1 MTIKPD
7 DQRLTAY
14 ALGELEAEQSAQLEA
29 LLKENPEVAD
39 EVAAIR
45 EAAALLESELAADST
60 LQLSDEQRSRVIT
73 GGDGTGKKIVNP
85 GPDAFSRTSRWLGI
99 TAAAACVMAVSAIG
113 IKQFLLEEKEAVE
126 ESSANDLLI
135 AGKSASGK
143 EGMLPPINEP
153 VGFAAE
159 GLRNEQGD
167 ADPFAT
173 HDAIPGSQQKM
184 AKDVALSRPLKKT
197 REEALE
203 AIAPPAEKRAFQQQ
217 VAQAKP
223 RPASVPSVI
232 ISADSLEVAESVLKE
247 AEALSDAESALPEPG
262 FLTQSQGQG
271 QTRQARRNASVK
283 LKSATGSSA
292 NLPLLARK
300 KPGLGSGGLE
310 EGKKELEQF
319 DKRADAGGE
328 RFGRL
333 YDTPFFDAFERPL
346 STFAV
351 DVDTASYA
359 NMRRYIGRHGQLPPT
374 DAVRVEELI
383 NYFDYDYPQPEDNR
397 HPFSVNLEVAA
408 CPWEKGHRLVRVG
421 LKAREMNPGKR
432 PASNLIFLI
441 DASGSMNNPLKLPLL
456 KSSLAALTRN
466 LTEDDRIGIVIYAGN
481 AGVALDPVHGDLK
494 EKIIDVIDGIGTG
507 GGTNGAGGIRV
518 AYDLAAKNYIKGG
531 TNRVILATDG
541 DFNVGITN
549 NGELAKFVKDRS
561 EKDGIFLTALGF
573 GEGNINDERL
583 EQIANKGNGEYYYID
598 SAKEGRRVLVDKLSS
613 TLVNVAKDVKIQVDF
628 NPAKVES
635 YRLIGYA
642 NRRMKAQDFRNDK
655 KDAGEIGAGHTVTAL
670 YQIVPAGAKGREGT
684 VAAAKP
690 ESRYLKKP
698 GEKVRQAA
706 LVDSDELLTV
716 ALRYKSPDAG
726 LEDEA
731 TEFAV
736 GLRDSMKGW
745 EDSSQDF
752 RFAASVAG
760 FGMQLRESEYRGML
774 DYDLLLELAGEGVG
788 EDRNGLRKE
797 FIELVRKARKITK

>member
-14 ALGELEAEQSAQLEA
+14 ALGELEEEQSAQLEA
-29 LLKENPEVAD
+29 LLKENPSIAA

-45 EAAALLESELAADST
+45 EAATLLESELTAAST
-60 LQLSDEQRSRVIT
+60 LELSEEQRSRVIT
-73 GGDGTGKKIVNP
+73 GGDEPGQKIITP

-99 TAAAACVMAVSAIG
+99 TAAAACVMAVSTIG
-113 IKQFLLEEKEAVE
+113 IKQFLLEEKQAVA
-126 ESSANDLLI
+126 ESLAHDQ
-135 AGKSASGK
+135 
-143 EGMLPPINEP
+143 
-153 VGFAAE
+153 FAAE
-159 GLRNEQGD
+159 KTAESKAVKALPVTIDSRVVDLALNAVADESKLSLRKEMTEGL
-167 ADPFAT
+167 ADVLPEIAHPAT
-173 HDAIPGSQQKM
+173 PGE
-184 AKDVALSRPLKKT
+184 T
-197 REEALE
+197 RVF
-203 AIAPPAEKRAFQQQ
+203 RQQ
-217 VAQAKP
+217 VAKSKP
-223 RPASVPSVI
+223 RPTMAAANAIKAVSE
-232 ISADSLEVAESVLKE
+232 DNGLEGIESSRGAATGFLGGQFNQGEGQGRARQNAQQAKLKTAAAVGHANRALKE
-247 AEALSDAESALPEPG
+247 
-262 FLTQSQGQG
+262 
-271 QTRQARRNASVK
+271 
-283 LKSATGSSA
+283 
-292 NLPLLARK
+292 NL
-300 KPGLGSGGLE
+300 GLE
-310 EGKKELEQF
+310 ANDFGDDALEGKKEFEQL

-333 YDTPFFDAFERPL
+333 YDTPFFQAFDRPL

-383 NYFDYDYPQPEDNR
+383 NYFDYDYPQPEDSR

-441 DASGSMNNPLKLPLL
+441 DASGSMNRPLKLPLL

-481 AGVALDPVHGDLK
+481 VGVALDPVHGDLK
-494 EKIIDVIDGIGTG
+494 EKIIDVIDGIGVG

-518 AYDLAAKNYIKGG
+518 AYDLAAKNHIKGG

-541 DFNVGITN
+541 DFNVGITDS
-549 NGELAKFVKDRS
+549 GELAKFVKERS

-642 NRRMKAQDFRNDK
+642 NRRMKAQDFRDDK

-670 YQIVPAGAKGREGT
+670 YQIVPAGAKGRDGA
-684 VAAAKP
+684 VATAKP
-690 ESRYLKKP
+690 ESRYRKAPEAEARK
-698 GEKVRQAA
+698 AA

-716 ALRYKSPDAG
+716 ALRYKAPDAG

-760 FGMQLRESEYRGML
+760 FGMQLRESEFRGML

-788 EDRNGLRKE
+788 EDKNGLRKE
-797 FIELVRKARKITK
+797 FMELVKKARKITK

>member
-7 DQRLTAY
+7 DPRLTAY
-14 ALGELEAEQSAQLEA
+14 ALGELEPGESAELEA
-29 LLKENPEVAD
+29 LLKENPSAES
-39 EVAAIR
+39 EISAIR
-45 EAAALLESELAADST
+45 ETAALLEGELAAAPA
-60 LQLSDEQRSRVIT
+60 LELSDEQRSRVIT
-73 GGDGTGKKIVNP
+73 GGDEPRQKIITP
-85 GPDAFSRTSRWLGI
+85 GPDVFSRTSRWLGI
-99 TAAAACVMAVSAIG
+99 TAAAACVVAVSTIG
-113 IKQFLLEEKEAVE
+113 IKQFLLDEKQGVEASTV
-126 ESSANDLLI
+126 NDRFV
-135 AGKSASGK
+135 SGK
-143 EGMLPPINEP
+143 D
-153 VGFAAE
+153 AE
-159 GLRNEQGD
+159 ST
-167 ADPFAT
+167 A
-173 HDAIPGSQQKM
+173 
-184 AKDVALSRPLKKT
+184 
-197 REEALE
+197 
-203 AIAPPAEKRAFQQQ
+203 
-217 VAQAKP
+217 AKP
-223 RPASVPSVI
+223 M
-232 ISADSLEVAESVLKE
+232 LLKE
-247 AEALSDAESALPEPG
+247 ALPLAAEDADSFPSFAPHASVAPAEDHSFEVEIARGVGQLEKKSFQQSVRRQLKPEGKVPSAVVSADNATIGLSGESEGGIGGGIAYGRVGNVEPLLYSREVSKLKVPAAESRLR
-262 FLTQSQGQG
+262 S
-271 QTRQARRNASVK
+271 NAPVDGK
-283 LKSATGSSA
+283 LDRDEAV
-292 NLPLLARK
+292 R
-300 KPGLGSGGLE
+300 E
-310 EGKKELEQF
+310 KEVEKAADKQLQENQQ
-319 DKRADAGGE
+319 KRAEPGGE

-333 YDTPFFDAFERPL
+333 YDTPFFGAFERPL

-359 NMRRYIGRHGQLPPT
+359 NMRRYIGRYGQLPPV
-374 DAVRVEELI
+374 DAVRVEEMI
-383 NYFDYDYPQPEDNR
+383 NYFDYDYPQPEGGR

-408 CPWEKGHRLVRVG
+408 CPWQKGHRLVRVG
-421 LKAREMNPGKR
+421 LKARDMNPGKR
-432 PASNLIFLI
+432 PPSNLIFLI
-441 DASGSMNNPLKLPLL
+441 DASGSMNSPLKLPLL

-494 EKIIDVIDGIGTG
+494 EKIIDVIDGIGVG

-549 NGELAKFVKDRS
+549 NGELASFVKDRS

-598 SAKEGRRVLVDKLSS
+598 CAKEGRRVLVDKLSS

-628 NPAKVES
+628 NPAKVDS

-642 NRRMKAQDFRNDK
+642 NRRMKAQDFRDDK

-670 YQIVPAGAKGREGT
+670 YQIVPAGAAKEEGG
-684 VAAAKP
+684 VAAVKT
-690 ESRYLKKP
+690 ESRYR
-698 GEKVRQAA
+698 KVADADARKAA

-716 ALRYKSPDAG
+716 ALRYKAPDAG

-731 TEFAV
+731 TEFAI

-760 FGMQLRESEYRGML
+760 FGMQLRESEFRGML

-788 EDRNGLRKE
+788 EDENGLRKE

>member
-14 ALGELEAEQSAQLEA
+14 ALGELEEEQSAQLEA
-29 LLKENPEVAD
+29 LLKENPSIAA
-39 EVAAIR
+39 EVAAIG
-45 EAAALLESELAADST
+45 EAATLLESELTAAST
-60 LQLSDEQRSRVIT
+60 LELSEEQRSRVIT
-73 GGDGTGKKIVNP
+73 GGDEPGEKIITP

-99 TAAAACVMAVSAIG
+99 TAAAACVMAVSTIG
-113 IKQFLLEEKEAVE
+113 IKQFLLEEKQAVV
-126 ESSANDLLI
+126 ESIANDRLV
-135 AGKSASGK
+135 AGKGAESNRGK
-143 EGMLPPINEP
+143 ALPVTIDSR
-153 VGFAAE
+153 VV
-159 GLRNEQGD
+159 D
-167 ADPFAT
+167 
-173 HDAIPGSQQKM
+173 
-184 AKDVALSRPLKKT
+184 LSL
-197 REEALE
+197 EEAADDSRLRLRKE
-203 AIAPPAEKRAFQQQ
+203 MTTGVVQAEADDLAAIASPAAPVEKRVFQKQ
-217 VAQAKP
+217 VAQSKS
-223 RPASVPSVI
+223 RPATVPSAI
-232 ISADSLEVAESVLKE
+232 ISAASAEVAESFPKVAKPSRGT
-247 AEALSDAESALPEPG
+247 ATG
-262 FLTQSQGQG
+262 FLGREFNQGLGQG
-271 QTRQARRNASVK
+271 QAQREASSRLQAAAAGR
-283 LKSATGSSA
+283 SAKHP
-292 NLPLLARK
+292 LPAGK
-300 KPGLGSGGLE
+300 KPGLGAAGFGDDAL
-310 EGKKELEQF
+310 EGKKEFEQL

-333 YDTPFFDAFERPL
+333 YDTPFFQAFDRPL

-383 NYFDYDYPQPEDNR
+383 NYFDYGYPQPEGSR

-441 DASGSMNNPLKLPLL
+441 DASGSMNRPLKLPLL

-481 AGVALDPVHGDLK
+481 VGVALDPVHGDLK
-494 EKIIDVIDGIGTG
+494 EKIIDVIDGIGSG

-518 AYDLAAKNYIKGG
+518 AYDLAAKNHIKGG

-541 DFNVGITN
+541 DFNVGITDS
-549 NGELAKFVKDRS
+549 GELAKFVKERS

-573 GEGNINDERL
+573 GEGNINDDRL

-642 NRRMKAQDFRNDK
+642 NRRMKAQDFRDDK

-670 YQIVPAGAKGREGT
+670 YQIVPAGVKGRDGA
-684 VAAAKP
+684 VATAKP
-690 ESRYLKKP
+690 ESRYRKAPEAEARK
-698 GEKVRQAA
+698 AA

-716 ALRYKSPDAG
+716 ALRYKAPDAG

-736 GLRDSMKGW
+736 ALRDSMKGW

-760 FGMQLRESEYRGML
+760 FGMQLRESEFRGML

-788 EDRNGLRKE
+788 EDKNGLRKE
-797 FIELVRKARKITK
+797 FIELVKKARKITK

>member
-14 ALGELEAEQSAQLEA
+14 ALGELEEEQSAQLEA
-29 LLKENPEVAD
+29 LLKENPSIAAEVT
-39 EVAAIR
+39 AIR
-45 EAAALLESELAADST
+45 EAATLLESELTAAST
-60 LQLSDEQRSRVIT
+60 LELSEEQRSRVIT
-73 GGDGTGKKIVNP
+73 GGDEPGEKIITP

-99 TAAAACVMAVSAIG
+99 TAAAACVMAVSTIG
-113 IKQFLLEEKEAVE
+113 IKQFLLEEKQAVV
-126 ESSANDLLI
+126 ESTANDRLV
-135 AGKSASGK
+135 AGKGAERNRGK
-143 EGMLPPINEP
+143 ALPVTIDSRVVDLSLEE
-153 VGFAAE
+153 AAD
-159 GLRNEQGD
+159 D
-167 ADPFAT
+167 AL
-173 HDAIPGSQQKM
+173 I
-184 AKDVALSRPLKKT
+184 LIPLK
-197 REEALE
+197 
-203 AIAPPAEKRAFQQQ
+203 
-217 VAQAKP
+217 
-223 RPASVPSVI
+223 
-232 ISADSLEVAESVLKE
+232 KE
-247 AEALSDAESALPEPG
+247 AEALPKRGAEAGEIAPAAAPPAVFSKSVQQKPQPMRKINAATKAISANEAIRLDSAAESE
-262 FLTQSQGQG
+262 FLTGLSFDQSGLGQSQGAG
-271 QTRQARRNASVK
+271 QAAGLADLDVAGGRNLRRQEE
-283 LKSATGSSA
+283 LKEGIKDGISRVSDK
-292 NLPLLARK
+292 RK
-300 KPGLGSGGLE
+300 A
-310 EGKKELEQF
+310 
-319 DKRADAGGE
+319 RADAGGE

-333 YDTPFFDAFERPL
+333 YDTPFFQAFERPL

-374 DAVRVEELI
+374 DAVRVEEMI
-383 NYFDYDYPQPEDNR
+383 NYFDYDYPQPEGSR

-421 LKAREMNPGKR
+421 LKAREMNPGNR
-432 PASNLIFLI
+432 PPSNLIFLI
-441 DASGSMNNPLKLPLL
+441 DASGSMNSPLKLPLL

-481 AGVALDPVHGDLK
+481 VGVALDPVHGDLK
-494 EKIIDVIDGIGTG
+494 EKIIDVIDGIGSG

-518 AYDLAAKNYIKGG
+518 AYDLAAKNHIKGG

-541 DFNVGITN
+541 DFNVGITDS
-549 NGELAKFVKDRS
+549 GELAKFVKERS

-573 GEGNINDERL
+573 GEGNINDDRL

-628 NPAKVES
+628 NPAKVAS

-642 NRRMKAQDFRNDK
+642 NRRMKAQDFRDDK

-670 YQIVPAGAKGREGT
+670 YQIVPAGAAGKDGA
-684 VAAAKP
+684 VAAVKT
-690 ESRYLKKP
+690 ESRYRKIP
-698 GEKVRQAA
+698 EADARAAA

-716 ALRYKSPDAG
+716 ALRYKAPDAG

-731 TEFAV
+731 SEFAV
-736 GLRDSMKGW
+736 ALRDSMKGW

-760 FGMQLRESEYRGML
+760 FGMQLRESEFRGML

-788 EDRNGLRKE
+788 EDKNGLRKE
-797 FIELVRKARKITK
+797 FIELVKKARKITK

>member
-14 ALGELEAEQSAQLEA
+14 ALGELEAEESAQIEA
-29 LLKENPEVAD
+29 LLKENPSMVD

-45 EAAALLESELAADST
+45 ETASLLENELTADST
-60 LQLSDEQRSRVIT
+60 LQLSDEQRSRVIA
-73 GGDGTGKKIVNP
+73 GGDEPGEKIVNP

-113 IKQFLLEEKEAVE
+113 IKQFLFEEKQAVME
-126 ESSANDLLI
+126 NTAQDRMV
-135 AGKSASGK
+135 ASNYAEDK
-143 EGMLPPINEP
+143 RAMLPPINEA
-153 VGFAAE
+153 VE
-159 GLRNEQGD
+159 LSHDGLSDKEEEASKN
-167 ADPFAT
+167 DPFAAADEMRGLT
-173 HDAIPGSQQKM
+173 LRAKEEGDAILAPF
-184 AKDVALSRPLKKT
+184 AAPVEKKV
-197 REEALE
+197 
-203 AIAPPAEKRAFQQQ
+203 FQQQ
-217 VAQAKP
+217 VAQSKP
-223 RPASVPSVI
+223 GPASVPSAI
-232 ISADSLEVAESVLKE
+232 MSAKAAAEIGLKVADEASIGSAQGQAFLQGRVQTNASLNRKRTKA
-247 AEALSDAESALPEPG
+247 ALS
-262 FLTQSQGQG
+262 
-271 QTRQARRNASVK
+271 
-283 LKSATGSSA
+283 KSATRS
-292 NLPLLARK
+292 LKPLDQIERIGA
-300 KPGLGSGGLE
+300 GGDDRFLE
-310 EGKKELEQF
+310 EKEGIKNLHFKQ
-319 DKRADAGGE
+319 RADAKGE
-328 RFGRL
+328 RFGQL

-374 DAVRVEELI
+374 DAIRVEELI
-383 NYFDYDYPQPEDNR
+383 NYFDYDYPQPEEKS

-421 LKAREMNPGKR
+421 LKAREMNPEKR

-441 DASGSMNNPLKLPLL
+441 DASGSMNSSLKLPLL

-561 EKDGIFLTALGF
+561 EQDGIFLTALGF

-598 SAKEGRRVLVDKLSS
+598 SEKEGRRVLVDKLSS

-670 YQIVPAGAKGREGT
+670 YQIVPVGAKGREQA

-698 GEKVRQAA
+698 DEEVREAA

-716 ALRYKSPDAG
+716 ALRYKAPEAG
-726 LEDEA
+726 LEDKA
-731 TEFAV
+731 TEFSV

-760 FGMQLRESEYRGML
+760 FGMQLRDSEYRGML

-797 FIELVRKARKITK
+797 FIELVRKAGKITK

>member
-14 ALGELEAEQSAQLEA
+14 ALGELEAEESVKLEA
-29 LLKENPEVAD
+29 LLKENPSMAD

-45 EAAALLESELAADST
+45 ETASLLENELTVDST
-60 LQLSDEQRSRVIT
+60 LQLSDEQRSRVIA
-73 GGDGTGKKIVNP
+73 GGDESGEKIVNP
-85 GPDAFSRTSRWLGI
+85 GTDAFSRTSRWLGI

-113 IKQFLLEEKEAVE
+113 IKQFLFEDKQAVM
-126 ESSANDLLI
+126 ESI
-135 AGKSASGK
+135 AQDRMVASDYAGGKQA
-143 EGMLPPINEP
+143 MLPPINEA
-153 VGFAAE
+153 VELSHEA
-159 GLRNEQGD
+159 LRDKEEEASKN
-167 ADPFAT
+167 DPFAAADELRGFT
-173 HDAIPGSQQKM
+173 LRAKEESGAITKPL
-184 AKDVALSRPLKKT
+184 AALVEKK
-197 REEALE
+197 
-203 AIAPPAEKRAFQQQ
+203 AFQQQ
-217 VAQAKP
+217 AAQSKP
-223 RPASVPSVI
+223 RPASVSSAI
-232 ISADSLEVAESVLKE
+232 ISAVAEKDTDFALKVAGE
-247 AEALSDAESALPEPG
+247 AGIAPEMAKAEVILNRKRTKSALS
-262 FLTQSQGQG
+262 
-271 QTRQARRNASVK
+271 
-283 LKSATGSSA
+283 KSATRSLKSLDQTERRGAGVDDS
-292 NLPLLARK
+292 L
-300 KPGLGSGGLE
+300 LE
-310 EGKKELEQF
+310 EKEGIKNFKQ
-319 DKRADAGGE
+319 RADARGE

-374 DAVRVEELI
+374 DAIRVEELI
-383 NYFDYDYPQPEDNR
+383 NYFDYDYPQPEGNS

-408 CPWEKGHRLVRVG
+408 CPWEKGHRLVRFG
-421 LKAREMNPGKR
+421 LKAREINPDKR

-441 DASGSMNNPLKLPLL
+441 DASGSMNSSLKLPLL
-456 KSSLAALTRN
+456 KSSLVALIRN

-598 SAKEGRRVLVDKLSS
+598 SEKEGRRVLVDKLSS

-670 YQIVPAGAKGREGT
+670 YQIVPVGAKGREEV
-684 VAAAKP
+684 VAATKP
-690 ESRYLKKP
+690 ESKYLKKP
-698 GEKVRQAA
+698 GEEVREAA

-716 ALRYKSPDAG
+716 ALRYKAPEAG
-726 LEDEA
+726 LEDKA
-731 TEFAV
+731 TEFSV
-736 GLRDSMKGW
+736 GLRDLMKGW

-760 FGMQLRESEYRGML
+760 FGMQLRESEFRGML

-797 FIELVRKARKITK
+797 FIELVKKASKITK

>member
-14 ALGELEAEQSAQLEA
+14 ALGELEEEQSAQLEA
-29 LLKENPEVAD
+29 LLKENPSIAA

-45 EAAALLESELAADST
+45 EAATILESELTAAST
-60 LQLSDEQRSRVIT
+60 LELSEEQRSRVIT
-73 GGDGTGKKIVNP
+73 GGDEPGEKIITP

-99 TAAAACVMAVSAIG
+99 TAAAACVMAVSTIG
-113 IKQFLLEEKEAVE
+113 IKQFLLEEKQAVV
-126 ESSANDLLI
+126 ESKGMAQF
-135 AGKSASGK
+135 AVTKSAESTAVKALPVTIDSRALDLSFDEADDDSKLSLRK
-143 EGMLPPINEP
+143 EMITGVVQAEADNLAAIASP
-153 VGFAAE
+153 AAE
-159 GLRNEQGD
+159 
-167 ADPFAT
+167 
-173 HDAIPGSQQKM
+173 
-184 AKDVALSRPLKKT
+184 V
-197 REEALE
+197 
-203 AIAPPAEKRAFQQQ
+203 EKRVFEQK
-217 VAQAKP
+217 VAQSKP
-223 RPASVPSVI
+223 RPASVPSALI
-232 ISADSLEVAESVLKE
+232 ANSLEVPESILK
-247 AEALSDAESALPEPG
+247 SAKASRGDETG
-262 FLTQSQGQG
+262 FQGGELNQSLVQE
-271 QTRQARRNASVK
+271 QARRNASAGLNAPVAGR
-283 LKSATGSSA
+283 SAKRP
-292 NLPLLARK
+292 LPAPK
-300 KPGLGSGGLE
+300 KPGLGAAGFGDDAL
-310 EGKKELEQF
+310 EGKKEFEQLK
-319 DKRADAGGE
+319 KRADAGGE

-333 YDTPFFDAFERPL
+333 YDTPFFQAFDRPL

-383 NYFDYDYPQPEDNR
+383 NYFDYDYPQPEGSR

-441 DASGSMNNPLKLPLL
+441 DASGSMNRPLKLPLL

-481 AGVALDPVHGDLK
+481 VGVALDPVHGDLK
-494 EKIIDVIDGIGTG
+494 EKIIDVIDGIGSG

-518 AYDLAAKNYIKGG
+518 AYDLAAKNHIKGG

-541 DFNVGITN
+541 DFNVGITDS
-549 NGELAKFVKDRS
+549 GELAKFVKERS

-573 GEGNINDERL
+573 GEGNINDDRL

-642 NRRMKAQDFRNDK
+642 NRRMKAQDFRDDK

-670 YQIVPAGAKGREGT
+670 YQIVPAGVKGRDGA

-690 ESRYLKKP
+690 ESRYRKAPEAEARK
-698 GEKVRQAA
+698 AA

-716 ALRYKSPDAG
+716 ALRYKAPDAG

-760 FGMQLRESEYRGML
+760 FGMQLRESEFRGML

-788 EDRNGLRKE
+788 EDKNGLRKE
-797 FIELVRKARKITK
+797 FMELVKKARKITK

>member
-14 ALGELEAEQSAQLEA
+14 ALGELEPAQSAELEA
-29 LLKENPEVAD
+29 LLKENPSIAA

-45 EAAALLESELAADST
+45 EAAALLEGELAAAP
-60 LQLSDEQRSRVIT
+60 LLELSVEQRSRVIA
-73 GGDGTGKKIVNP
+73 GGDVPRQKIITP
-85 GPDAFSRTSRWLGI
+85 RPDAFSRTSRWLGI

-113 IKQFLLEEKEAVE
+113 IKQFLLDEKQAVVD
-126 ESSANDLLI
+126 STANDRLV
-135 AGKSASGK
+135 AGKDAKSNASKPMSLKGEALLAE
-143 EGMLPPINEP
+143 EGFPDYAP
-153 VGFAAE
+153 AA
-159 GLRNEQGD
+159 D
-167 ADPFAT
+167 DPFAVEIASGVDQLEKKSFQQSVRRQPKPAGELRPSAVVSVDNSISGLSGESEVGIGGGIAYGRAEKVESLNSRSGASKVKLSIGESRLRSNGPVADKLGRD
-173 HDAIPGSQQKM
+173 DAI
-184 AKDVALSRPLKKT
+184 
-197 REEALE
+197 RE
-203 AIAPPAEKRAFQQQ
+203 K
-217 VAQAKP
+217 
-223 RPASVPSVI
+223 
-232 ISADSLEVAESVLKE
+232 EV
-247 AEALSDAESALPEPG
+247 D
-262 FLTQSQGQG
+262 
-271 QTRQARRNASVK
+271 
-283 LKSATGSSA
+283 
-292 NLPLLARK
+292 
-300 KPGLGSGGLE
+300 
-310 EGKKELEQF
+310 KKEQQNLK
-319 DKRADAGGE
+319 KRADAGGE

-333 YDTPFFDAFERPL
+333 YDTPFFGAFERPL

-359 NMRRYIGRHGQLPPT
+359 NVRRYIGRHGQLPPV
-374 DAVRVEELI
+374 DAVRVEEMI
-383 NYFDYDYPQPEDNR
+383 NYFDYDYPQPEGGK

-421 LKAREMNPGKR
+421 LKARDMNPGKR
-432 PASNLIFLI
+432 PPSNLIFLI
-441 DASGSMNNPLKLPLL
+441 DASGSMNSELKLPLL

-494 EKIIDVIDGIGTG
+494 EKIIDVIDGIGVG

-518 AYDLAAKNYIKGG
+518 AYDLAAKNHIKGG

-541 DFNVGITN
+541 DFNVGITD
-549 NGELAKFVKDRS
+549 NGELAKFVKERS
-561 EKDGIFLTALGF
+561 EKDSIFLTALGF

-598 SAKEGRRVLVDKLSS
+598 CAKEGRRVLVDKLSS
-613 TLVNVAKDVKIQVDF
+613 TLVNVAKDVKVQVDF

-642 NRRMKAQDFRNDK
+642 NRRMKAEDFRDDK

-670 YQIVPAGAKGREGT
+670 YQIVPAGAAKEEGA
-684 VAAAKP
+684 VAAVKT
-690 ESRYLKKP
+690 ESRYR
-698 GEKVRQAA
+698 KVVDADARKAA

-716 ALRYKSPDAG
+716 ALRYKAPDAG
-726 LEDEA
+726 LEDGA
-731 TEFAV
+731 TEFAI

-760 FGMQLRESEYRGML
+760 FGMQLRESEFRGML

-788 EDRNGLRKE
+788 EDENGLRKE

>member
-14 ALGELEAEQSAQLEA
+14 ALGELEEEQSAQLEA
-29 LLKENPEVAD
+29 LLKENPSIAA

-45 EAAALLESELAADST
+45 EAATLLESELTAAST
-60 LQLSDEQRSRVIT
+60 LELSEEQRSRVIT
-73 GGDGTGKKIVNP
+73 GGDEPGQKIITP

-99 TAAAACVMAVSAIG
+99 TAAAACVMAVSTIG
-113 IKQFLLEEKEAVE
+113 IKQFLLEEKQAVA
-126 ESSANDLLI
+126 ESLAHDQ
-135 AGKSASGK
+135 
-143 EGMLPPINEP
+143 
-153 VGFAAE
+153 FAAE
-159 GLRNEQGD
+159 KTAESKAVKALPVTIDSRVVDLALNAVADESKLSLRKEMTEGL
-167 ADPFAT
+167 ADVLPEIAHPAT
-173 HDAIPGSQQKM
+173 PGE
-184 AKDVALSRPLKKT
+184 T
-197 REEALE
+197 RVF
-203 AIAPPAEKRAFQQQ
+203 RQQ
-217 VAQAKP
+217 VAKSKP
-223 RPASVPSVI
+223 RPTMAAANAIKAVSE
-232 ISADSLEVAESVLKE
+232 DNGLEGIESSRGAATGFLGGQFNQGEGQGRARQNAQQAKLKTAAAVGHANRALKE
-247 AEALSDAESALPEPG
+247 
-262 FLTQSQGQG
+262 
-271 QTRQARRNASVK
+271 
-283 LKSATGSSA
+283 
-292 NLPLLARK
+292 NL
-300 KPGLGSGGLE
+300 GLE
-310 EGKKELEQF
+310 ANDFGDDALEGKKEFEQL

-333 YDTPFFDAFERPL
+333 YDTPFFQAFDRPL

-383 NYFDYDYPQPEDNR
+383 NYFDYDYPQPEDSR

-441 DASGSMNNPLKLPLL
+441 DASGSMNRPLKLPLL

-494 EKIIDVIDGIGTG
+494 EKIIDVIDGIGVG

-541 DFNVGITN
+541 DFNVGITDS
-549 NGELAKFVKDRS
+549 GELAKFVKDRS

-642 NRRMKAQDFRNDK
+642 NRRMKAQDFRDDK

-670 YQIVPAGAKGREGT
+670 YQIVPAGAKGRDGA
-684 VAAAKP
+684 VATAKP
-690 ESRYLKKP
+690 ESRYRKAPEAEARK
-698 GEKVRQAA
+698 AA

-716 ALRYKSPDAG
+716 ALRYKAPDAG

-760 FGMQLRESEYRGML
+760 FGMQLRESEFRGML

-788 EDRNGLRKE
+788 EDKNGLRKE
-797 FIELVRKARKITK
+797 FMELVKKARKITK

>member
-14 ALGELEAEQSAQLEA
+14 ALGELEPAESVQLEA
-29 LLKENPEVAD
+29 LLKENPSMAA

-45 EAAALLESELAADST
+45 EAAALLEGELSATPALELSE
-60 LQLSDEQRSRVIT
+60 EQRSRVIA
-73 GGDGTGKKIVNP
+73 GGDEPGQKIITP

-113 IKQFLLEEKEAVE
+113 IKQFLLDEKQAVT
-126 ESSANDLLI
+126 ESLAHDQ
-135 AGKSASGK
+135 
-143 EGMLPPINEP
+143 
-153 VGFAAE
+153 FAADKTAENKAVKALPVTIDSRVVDLALNAVADESKLSLRKEMPE
-159 GLRNEQGD
+159 GLAD
-167 ADPFAT
+167 ALPEIA
-173 HDAIPGSQQKM
+173 HS
-184 AKDVALSRPLKKT
+184 
-197 REEALE
+197 
-203 AIAPPAEKRAFQQQ
+203 APPGEKRAFQQQ
-217 VAQAKP
+217 VAKSKP
-223 RPASVPSVI
+223 RPTVPAANA
-232 ISADSLEVAESVLKE
+232 ISAGIEKHAFDGIASSRGAAIGLPEGKFSQGEGQGRARQNAQQAKLKTATAVGHANRPLKE
-247 AEALSDAESALPEPG
+247 
-262 FLTQSQGQG
+262 
-271 QTRQARRNASVK
+271 
-283 LKSATGSSA
+283 
-292 NLPLLARK
+292 NL
-300 KPGLGSGGLE
+300 GLE
-310 EGKKELEQF
+310 ANGFGVDDVKEKKKFEQL
-319 DKRADAGGE
+319 KTRTAAGSE

-333 YDTPFFDAFERPL
+333 YDTPFFQAFERPL

-359 NMRRYIGRHGQLPPT
+359 NVRRYIGRHGQLPPT
-374 DAVRVEELI
+374 DAVRVEEMI
-383 NYFDYDYPQPEDNR
+383 NYFDYAYPQPEDSR

-432 PASNLIFLI
+432 PASNLIFLV
-441 DASGSMNNPLKLPLL
+441 DASGSMNSPLKLPLL

-466 LTEDDRIGIVIYAGN
+466 LTEDDRIGIVTYTGN

-494 EKIIDVIDGIGTG
+494 EKIIDVIDGIGVG

-541 DFNVGITN
+541 DFNVGITD
-549 NGELAKFVKDRS
+549 NGELSKFVKDRS

-598 SAKEGRRVLVDKLSS
+598 CAKEGRRVLVDKLSS

-628 NPAKVES
+628 NPAKVDS

-642 NRRMKAQDFRNDK
+642 NRRMKAQDFRDDK

-670 YQIVPAGAKGREGT
+670 YQIVPAGAAKEEGG
-684 VAAAKP
+684 VAAVKT
-690 ESRYLKKP
+690 ESRYR
-698 GEKVRQAA
+698 KVADADARKAA

-716 ALRYKSPDAG
+716 ALRYKAPDAG

-731 TEFAV
+731 TEFAI

-760 FGMQLRESEYRGML
+760 FGMQLRESEFRGML

-788 EDRNGLRKE
+788 EDENGLRKE

>member
-7 DQRLTAY
+7 DPRLTAY
-14 ALGELEAEQSAQLEA
+14 ALGELEPGESAELEA
-29 LLKENPEVAD
+29 LLKENPSAES
-39 EVAAIR
+39 EISAIR
-45 EAAALLESELAADST
+45 ETAALLEGELAAAPA
-60 LQLSDEQRSRVIT
+60 LELSEEQRSRVIT
-73 GGDGTGKKIVNP
+73 GGDEPRQKIITP
-85 GPDAFSRTSRWLGI
+85 GPDVFSRTSRWLGI
-99 TAAAACVMAVSAIG
+99 TAAAACVVAVSTIG
-113 IKQFLLEEKEAVE
+113 IKQFLLDEK
-126 ESSANDLLI
+126 
-135 AGKSASGK
+135 
-143 EGMLPPINEP
+143 
-153 VGFAAE
+153 
-159 GLRNEQGD
+159 QG
-167 ADPFAT
+167 
-173 HDAIPGSQQKM
+173 
-184 AKDVALSRPLKKT
+184 
-197 REEALE
+197 
-203 AIAPPAEKRAFQQQ
+203 
-217 VAQAKP
+217 
-223 RPASVPSVI
+223 
-232 ISADSLEVAESVLKE
+232 VAESTANDRFVAGNSVKINASKPMSLKE
-247 AEALSDAESALPEPG
+247 ALPMVAEDAGGFADAEGFPSFAPAADHPFEVEIASGVDQLEKKSFQHSVRRQPKPAGKVRSSAVVSADDSISALSGESEGGIGGGIAYGRVGKVESLKYGREASKLKLSAAESRLR
-262 FLTQSQGQG
+262 S
-271 QTRQARRNASVK
+271 NAPVDGK
-283 LKSATGSSA
+283 LDRDEAV
-292 NLPLLARK
+292 R
-300 KPGLGSGGLE
+300 E
-310 EGKKELEQF
+310 KEVEMAADKQLQENQQ
-319 DKRADAGGE
+319 KRAEPGGE

-333 YDTPFFDAFERPL
+333 YDTPFFGAFERPL

-359 NMRRYIGRHGQLPPT
+359 NMRRYIGRHGQLPPV
-374 DAVRVEELI
+374 DAVRVEEMI
-383 NYFDYDYPQPEDNR
+383 NYFDYDYPQPEGGR

-408 CPWEKGHRLVRVG
+408 CPWQKGHRLVRVG

-432 PASNLIFLI
+432 PPSNLIFLI
-441 DASGSMNNPLKLPLL
+441 DASGSMNSELKLPLL

-494 EKIIDVIDGIGTG
+494 EKIIDVIDGIGVG

-549 NGELAKFVKDRS
+549 NGQLASFVKDRS

-598 SAKEGRRVLVDKLSS
+598 CAKEGRRVLVDKLSS
-613 TLVNVAKDVKIQVDF
+613 TLVTVAKDVKIQVDF
-628 NPAKVES
+628 NPAKVVS

-642 NRRMKAQDFRNDK
+642 NRRMKAEDFRDDK

-670 YQIVPAGAKGREGT
+670 YQIVPAGAAQEEGV
-684 VAAAKP
+684 VAAVKT
-690 ESRYLKKP
+690 ESRYR
-698 GEKVRQAA
+698 KVADADARKAA

-716 ALRYKSPDAG
+716 ALRYKAPDAG

-731 TEFAV
+731 SEFAI

-760 FGMQLRESEYRGML
+760 FGMQLRESEFRGML

-788 EDRNGLRKE
+788 EDENGLRKE
-797 FIELVRKARKITK
+797 FIELVKKARKITK

>member
-1 MTIKPD
+1 MERIG
-7 DQRLTAY
+7 A
-14 ALGELEAEQSAQLEA
+14 
-29 LLKENPEVAD
+29 
-39 EVAAIR
+39 
-45 EAAALLESELAADST
+45 
-60 LQLSDEQRSRVIT
+60 
-73 GGDGTGKKIVNP
+73 GGD
-85 GPDAFSRTSRWLGI
+85 DSF
-99 TAAAACVMAVSAIG
+99 
-113 IKQFLLEEKEAVE
+113 LEEKEGIE
-126 ESSANDLLI
+126 
-135 AGKSASGK
+135 
-143 EGMLPPINEP
+143 
-153 VGFAAE
+153 
-159 GLRNEQGD
+159 
-167 ADPFAT
+167 
-173 HDAIPGSQQKM
+173 
-184 AKDVALSRPLKKT
+184 
-197 REEALE
+197 
-203 AIAPPAEKRAFQQQ
+203 
-217 VAQAKP
+217 
-223 RPASVPSVI
+223 
-232 ISADSLEVAESVLKE
+232 
-247 AEALSDAESALPEPG
+247 
-262 FLTQSQGQG
+262 
-271 QTRQARRNASVK
+271 
-283 LKSATGSSA
+283 
-292 NLPLLARK
+292 NLHFK
-300 KPGLGSGGLE
+300 
-310 EGKKELEQF
+310 Q
-319 DKRADAGGE
+319 RADAKGE
-328 RFGRL
+328 RFGQL

-374 DAVRVEELI
+374 DAIRVEELI
-383 NYFDYDYPQPEDNR
+383 NYFDYDYPQPEEKS

-421 LKAREMNPGKR
+421 LKAREMNPEKR

-441 DASGSMNNPLKLPLL
+441 DASGSMNSSLKLPLL

-561 EKDGIFLTALGF
+561 EQDGIFLTALGF

-598 SAKEGRRVLVDKLSS
+598 SEKEGRRVLVDKLSS
-613 TLVNVAKDVKIQVDF
+613 TLVNVAKDVKVQVDF

-670 YQIVPAGAKGREGT
+670 YQIVPVGAKGREQA

-698 GEKVRQAA
+698 GEEVREAA

-716 ALRYKSPDAG
+716 ALRYKAPEAG
-726 LEDEA
+726 LEDKA
-731 TEFAV
+731 TEFSV

-760 FGMQLRESEYRGML
+760 FGMQLRDSEYRGML

-797 FIELVRKARKITK
+797 FIELVRKAGKITK